1 MRKVFTILAATM
13 VAGVASAQE
22 APAPTVVMPVVS
34 GEVSLD
40 FAETTGGSIGG
51 TMGLDLGIDAG
62 DIAYIDLGLSATDGN
77 AVTLDN
83 WEVGTELGGV
93 GVALG
98 DDINLFSEAEDGST
112 LSAPGGAESVRVTV
126 GGAAVA
132 VGLTDWTD
140 DITDFS
146 NVQGSYTVGD
156 VSELSAVT
164 VAAEMDLADDTLLL
178 GASAG
183 YGWNDIGITGHLTW
197 EEDGYNS
204 DTTDATV
211 MGDLIGYEVVASL
224 GSLTGYVNGN
234 DQSIDAA
241 DVEWIQ
247 NIGASYEYE
256 LGGATFTAGANYDM
270 IAEELAPTAGISF
283 SF

>member
-40 FAETTGGSIGG
+40 FAETAGGSIGG

-112 LSAPGGAESVRVTV
+112 LSAPGGAESVKVTV

-132 VGLTDWTD
+132 VGLTDWTTD
-140 DITDFS
+140 VTDFS
-146 NVQGSYTVGD
+146 NVQGSYTIGD
-156 VSELSAVT
+156 VSELSAIT
-164 VAAEMDLADDTLLL
+164 VAGEMDLADDTLLL

-183 YGWNDIGITGHLTW
+183 YGFNDIGLTGHLTW
-197 EEDGYNS
+197 EEAGYVS
-204 DTTDATV
+204 DTVAGTSS
-211 MGDLIGYEVVASL
+211 DLIGYEVVASL
-224 GSLTGYVNGN
+224 GSLTAYANGN
-234 DQSIDAA
+234 NQSIDEA

-247 NIGASYEYE
+247 NIGASYEYG

-270 IAEELAPTAGISF
+270 VAQELAPTAGISF